1 MTYFLAFFIFSFFG
15 WVLEIIFAF
24 LRTKEIQNRKTMKF
38 LPLCP
43 VYGIAA
49 TMLLFISKL
58 IPKNIIL
65 YFIIG
70 VLICSFVEYFFNEF
84 FKISFKIKLWDYST
98 SKYNLNGNIT
108 LNFSLIWGLFSMI
121 LMSFADE
128 IISFLIFFP
137 STITFFL
144 LFLFTIDFFES
155 MYLFKKRDIAYV
167 QSYCSVMTENEKS

>member
-1 MTYFLAFFIFSFFG
+1 MTYFLSFFIFSFFG

-84 FKISFKIKLWDYST
+84 FKISRYDDKKI
-98 SKYNLNGNIT
+98 
-108 LNFSLIWGLFSMI
+108 
-121 LMSFADE
+121 DE
-128 IISFLIFFP
+128 H
-137 STITFFL
+137 
-144 LFLFTIDFFES
+144 DRYEKEEE
-155 MYLFKKRDIAYV
+155 KKFRKI
-167 QSYCSVMTENEKS
+167 QK